1 MKKVLLVLLLVA
13 AFGLFG
19 VRAFAEGEGTGN
31 LVIHFKAWD
40 EDYTE
45 LGSWAWGGPAAGK
58 VYDGLD
64 DFGAYWEYND
74 IPVGTEVGF
83 IAVRWPG
90 GAGPNWDAKLT
101 GDVIIDPSAVIEGQ
115 TTHVYVFEGATTN
128 DDNPAHF
135 IAQPDKLNML
145 VVYFDSTG
153 SYEEKLG
160 VHAWGWVDIAPGWGD
175 PYPMS
180 NAGKTAAGV
189 DVKALMLSADAPG
202 AGLLVYA
209 GDDATKKTGDVK
221 LDDSG
226 AAVAGDVGI
235 AYVVGKGDAYTAGDN
250 VFYNDYAAFAEEAFS
265 FKLMAFDAEAMSG
278 TYAVDPQTI
287 IVKTSAPVASPY
299 PTADDKEAA
308 RATIESWFKVVQ
320 VGATTPLAIER
331 VDFATSNTT
340 LNQFVVILED
350 EMDNTKEYEIFFD
363 LGILE
368 PLEVAKEVQV
378 TLNVTV
384 PANTPEGET
393 PVVAGS
399 FSGWNPEN
407 PEWATTQVGD
417 TLVYSLTFTVSVK
430 NPYTVFEY
438 KWTRGSWATEEFV
451 ASNRTLLV
459 PNYQDVVVLDDVV
472 LAWADIEA
480 PAEKY
485 AAPVVEVPEVG
496 INIKASLAL
505 DLDKEAPEIQ
515 FISPTGI
522 VGKTAAER
530 IIEVA
535 WGVPF
540 NQNSFPRFRA
550 TDERDGDLTAFVFV
564 PKGEYSVLNTA
575 EEGDYTIMLQVSDK
589 WGNVTQETFIFRVV
603 KK

>member
-1 MKKVLLVLLLVA
+1 MKKVLLALLLVA

-31 LVIHFKAWD
+31 LVVHFKAWN

-45 LGSWAWGGPAAGK
+45 LGSHAWGGPAAGK

-74 IPVGTEVGF
+74 IPVGTSVGF
-83 IAVRWPG
+83 IAVKWPG

-101 GDVIIDPSAVIEGQ
+101 GDVNIDASAIVEGE
-115 TTHVYVFEGATTN
+115 TTHVYVFEGAATSA
-128 DDNPAHF
+128 DHPGHY
-135 IAQPDKLNML
+135 IAQPDKINML
-145 VVYFDSTG
+145 VIYYDSTG

-175 PYPMS
+175 PYPMT
-180 NAGKTAAGV
+180 NAGKTAAGL
-189 DVKALMLSADAPG
+189 DVKGLMLSADAAG

-226 AAVAGDVGI
+226 AAAPGDVGI

-265 FKLMAFDAEAMSG
+265 FKLMAFDAAAMSG

-287 IVKTSAPVASPY
+287 IVKTSAPIASPY
-299 PTADDKEAA
+299 PTASDKDAA
-308 RATIESWFKVVQ
+308 RATIESWFQ
-320 VGATTPLAIER
+320 VLEVGSTTPLAIER
-331 VDFATSNTT
+331 VDFASSNTT

-350 EMDNTKEYEIFFD
+350 EMDNTKEYELFFN
-363 LGILE
+363 LNQPE
-368 PLEVAKEVQV
+368 EALEVAKEVSV
-378 TLNVTV
+378 TINVTV
-384 PANTPEGET
+384 PENTPDGAAISLAGNVTGNEWTPGLEGFT
-393 PVVAGS
+393 A
-399 FSGWNPEN
+399 
-407 PEWATTQVGD
+407 TQVGSS
-417 TLVYSLTFTVSVK
+417 LVYSVTFNVEVK
-430 NPYTVFEY
+430 EAWTTFEY
-438 KWTRGSWATEEFV
+438 KWTRGEWSSEEFV
-451 ASNRTLLV
+451 ATNRPLVV
-459 PNYQDVVVLDDVV
+459 PNNVDSIVIEDEIE
-472 LAWADIEA
+472 AWADIEA

-485 AAPVVEVPEVG
+485 AAPDRKPTL
-496 INIKASLAL
+496 NLKASIVLAM
-505 DLDKEAPEIQ
+505 DTEAPVIQ

-522 VGKTAAER
+522 VGKEAAER

-540 NQNSFPRFRA
+540 DQNSFPRFRA
-550 TDERDGDLTAFVFV
+550 TDDRDGDLTSFVFV
-564 PKGEYSVLNTA
+564 PKGEYSVLDTSV
-575 EEGDYTIMLQVSDK
+575 EGDYTIMLQVSDK

-603 KK
+603 KE

>member
-40 EDYTE
+40 ENYTE

-83 IAVRWPG
+83 IAVIWPG

-101 GDVIIDPSAVIEGQ
+101 GDVKIDPSAIIEGQ
-115 TTHVYVFEGATTN
+115 TTHVYVFEGAATN
-128 DDNPAHF
+128 DNNPAHF

-299 PTADDKEAA
+299 PTATDKDAA
-308 RATIESWFKVVQ
+308 RAIIESWFTVVQ
-320 VGATTPLAIER
+320 VGTTTPLAIER
-331 VDFATSNTT
+331 VDFASSNTT

-350 EMDNTKEYEIFFD
+350 EMDNTKEYELFFNLNQPEEALD
-363 LGILE
+363 
-368 PLEVAKEVQV
+368 VAKQVAV

-384 PANTPEGET
+384 PANTPAGALLSIAGNVTGNGWT
-393 PVVAGS
+393 PGLEA
-399 FSGWNPEN
+399 FT
-407 PEWATTQVGD
+407 ATQVG
-417 TLVYSLTFTVSVK
+417 TSLVYTVTFDVEVK
-430 NPYTVFEY
+430 DAWTTFEY
-438 KWTRGSWATEEFV
+438 KWTRGSWDNDEFV
-451 ASNRTLLV
+451 ATNRPLV
-459 PNYQDVVVLDDVV
+459 IPNNVDSIVLEDEVE
-472 LAWADIEA
+472 AWKDIDA
-480 PAEKY
+480 PDTQY
-485 AAPVVEVPEVG
+485 AAPER
-496 INIKASLAL
+496 KATLNVKAAIILAM
-505 DLDKEAPEIQ
+505 DTEAPEIQ

-550 TDERDGDLTAFVFV
+550 TDDRDGDLTSFVFV
-564 PKGEYSVLNTA
+564 PKGDFSVLNTA

>member
-31 LVIHFKAWD
+31 VVIHFKAWD

-74 IPVGTEVGF
+74 IPIDVELGF
-83 IAVRWPG
+83 IAVVWPG

-101 GDVIIDPSAVIEGQ
+101 GDVKIAPNSIVEGE
-115 TTHVYVFEGATTN
+115 TTHIYVFEGAVTS
-128 DDNPAHF
+128 DDHPGYY

-145 VVYFDSTG
+145 VIYYDSTG
-153 SYEEKLG
+153 AYEEKLG

-175 PYPMS
+175 PYPMT
-180 NAGKTAAGV
+180 NAGKTDAGLN
-189 DVKALMLSADAPG
+189 VKGLMLSADVAG

-265 FKLMAFDAEAMSG
+265 FKLMAFDAAETSG
-278 TYAVDPQTI
+278 TYAVDPKTI
-287 IVKTSAPVASPY
+287 IVKTSAPIASPY
-299 PTADDKEAA
+299 PTADDKDAA
-308 RATIESWFKVVQ
+308 RAIIESWFKVYET
-320 VGATTPLAIER
+320 GSTTPLAIER
-331 VDFATSNTT
+331 VDFASSNTT

-350 EMDNTKEYEIFFD
+350 EMDNTKNYELFFNLNQPD
-363 LGILE
+363 E
-368 PLEVAKEVQV
+368 TLEVAKEISV
-378 TLNVTV
+378 TINVTV
-384 PANTPEGET
+384 PENTPEGAAISLAGNITGNGWT
-393 PVVAGS
+393 PGLEA
-399 FSGWNPEN
+399 FT
-407 PEWATTQVGD
+407 ATQVGD
-417 TLVYSLTFTVSVK
+417 TLVYSVTFNVSVTDPFT
-430 NPYTVFEY
+430 NFEY
-438 KWTRGSWATEEFV
+438 KWTRGSWDNDEFIAT
-451 ASNRTLLV
+451 NRPLV
-459 PNYQDVVVLDDVV
+459 IPNNVDSIVFEDEVE
-472 LAWADIEA
+472 AWKDIDA
-480 PAEKY
+480 PAEQY
-485 AAPVVEVPEVG
+485 DAPVRVATLNV
-496 INIKASLAL
+496 KASIMLAM
-505 DLDKEAPEIQ
+505 DTEAPEIQ
-515 FISPTGI
+515 FISPTNI
-522 VGKTAAER
+522 VGKDASER

-550 TDERDGDLTAFVFV
+550 TDDRDGDLTSFVFV
-564 PKGEYSVLNTA
+564 PKGDFSVLNTA

-603 KK
+603 KE

>member
-31 LVIHFKAWD
+31 VVIHFKAWD

-74 IPVGTEVGF
+74 IPIDVELGF
-83 IAVRWPG
+83 IAVVWPG

-101 GDVIIDPSAVIEGQ
+101 GDVKIAPNSIVEGE
-115 TTHVYVFEGATTN
+115 TTHIYVFEGAVTSG
-128 DDNPAHF
+128 DHPGYY

-145 VVYFDSTG
+145 VIYYDSTG
-153 SYEEKLG
+153 AYEEKLG

-175 PYPMS
+175 PYPMT
-180 NAGKTAAGV
+180 NAGKTAAGLN
-189 DVKALMLSADAPG
+189 VKGLMLSADAPG

-265 FKLMAFDAEAMSG
+265 FKLMAFDAAEMSG
-278 TYAVDPQTI
+278 TYAVDPKTI
-287 IVKTSAPVASPY
+287 IVKTSAPIASPY
-299 PTADDKEAA
+299 PTADDKDAA
-308 RATIESWFKVVQ
+308 RAIIESWFKVYET
-320 VGATTPLAIER
+320 GSTTPLAIER
-331 VDFATSNTT
+331 VDFASSNTT

-350 EMDNTKEYEIFFD
+350 EMDNTNEYELFFNLNQPD
-363 LGILE
+363 E
-368 PLEVAKEVQV
+368 
-378 TLNVTV
+378 TLNV
-384 PANTPEGET
+384 
-393 PVVAGS
+393 
-399 FSGWNPEN
+399 
-407 PEWATTQVGD
+407 
-417 TLVYSLTFTVSVK
+417 
-430 NPYTVFEY
+430 
-438 KWTRGSWATEEFV
+438 
-451 ASNRTLLV
+451 
-459 PNYQDVVVLDDVV
+459 
-472 LAWADIEA
+472 
-480 PAEKY
+480 
-485 AAPVVEVPEVG
+485 
-496 INIKASLAL
+496 KASIILAM
-505 DLDKEAPEIQ
+505 DTEAPEIQ

-522 VGKTAAER
+522 VGKDASER

-550 TDERDGDLTAFVFV
+550 TDDRDGDLTSFVFV
-564 PKGEYSVLNTA
+564 PKGDFSVLNTA
-575 EEGDYTIMLQVSDK
+575 KEGDYTIMLQVSDK

-603 KK
+603 KE